1 MSSRFFPLAA
11 GQLRGF
17 HQLIALSSLMLT
29 LSGCSH
35 LIAPGTRPSSHLT
48 VDRREFLEDPAGTL
62 TVEEVLECAGPE
74 QTSIPSDSVLSFGFS
89 DSVVWGRIDLSSN
102 RSVRAVVEIPST
114 RLDCV
119 DWFEV
124 RGGVVSR
131 TVPNGLQA
139 GRGFAP
145 LSYPSLL
152 LDIERERPVTVLCRI
167 QSLGSLTIPL
177 VIAAEED
184 WRRVDQQR
192 RFLSYSQIG
201 GSVVVVVI
209 VLMLGLHFRD
219 WSFALLAMSCCCVL
233 SYGLLFDNVIS
244 LPGVSLSA
252 WWIRE
257 GSSLTAILAAV
268 CILGF
273 SATYTGS
280 SNLTKGDRTVFF
292 LAMTFA
298 MLFCTAHFVLPF
310 RSINRMLSSQQTI
323 VVLAALWITSSRWRR
338 YGHREDLVLFLTL
351 ILCHTPAVLL
361 MLQLLGWIP
370 IGLTPSSLRFMA
382 MPVIFCSLFV
392 VLLQRR
398 QAIAQLQLNTALA
411 QAGEADAKL
420 LALRLQLN
428 PHMLMN
434 SLAAISWLST
444 ESPQKIPRFI
454 ENLSA
459 ILQSRLRPSTGQFW
473 NVSAEIQLAENL
485 LELAAVRFGD
495 RVRHS
500 TRVSAEG
507 ARCLLPE
514 MLVQPLVENAIKYC
528 PLDLPLAEIRV
539 VAELQHN
546 RLLITVENSIKPGTI
561 GNVPDGLRIGHANI
575 RQRLDLLYEKSAK
588 FTFFAAESVVTA
600 QLELPILT
608 TATAS

>member
-1 MSSRFFPLAA
+1 MSIGFFPTVAR
-11 GQLRGF
+11 QLSGF
-17 HQLIALSSLMLT
+17 HRLIPLTLLMFM
-29 LSGCSH
+29 LSGCTELGDASPPP
-35 LIAPGTRPSSHLT
+35 ASQLT
-48 VDRREFLEDPAGTL
+48 VERREFLEDRAGTL
-62 TVEEVLECAGPE
+62 TFEEVLEWASPE
-74 QTSIPSDSVLSFGFS
+74 RTSIPSNSVQSFGFS
-89 DSVVWGRIDLSSN
+89 DSVIWVRIDLSSN

-131 TVPNGLQA
+131 SVPNGLRA

-152 LDIERERPVTVLCRI
+152 LDLERERPVTVLCRI

-201 GSVVVVVI
+201 GSGVVVVI

-219 WSFALLAMSCCCVL
+219 WSFTLLAMSCCCVL

-252 WWIRE
+252 WSIRT
-257 GSSLTAILAAV
+257 GSSLTATLAAV
-268 CILGF
+268 CMLGF
-273 SATYTGS
+273 SVTYTGYS
-280 SNLTKGDRTVFF
+280 DLTKGDRTIFF
-292 LAMTFA
+292 VAMAMA
-298 MLFCTAHFVLPF
+298 MLFCVAHFLLPF
-310 RSINRMLSSQQTI
+310 RSINLMLSGLQTI
-323 VVLAALWITSSRWRR
+323 VVAAALWITSSRWRR

-361 MLQLLGWIP
+361 MLQMLGWIP

-398 QAIAQLQLNTALA
+398 KAIAELRLNTALA

-473 NVSAEIQLAENL
+473 EVSAEIQLAENL

-500 TRVSAEG
+500 TRVSAEA

-539 VAELQHN
+539 VAELHHN